1 VLPLPSVLRS
11 EPQFRLLFAGQV
23 LSILGDRIMLVA
35 LPFAVL
41 EAGGSVSDVGFVV
54 GAQLAP
60 FLLFALV
67 GGAISDRADRRWVL
81 VASDVV
87 RLVVQAVAAALLLAH
102 AASPL
107 ALGALAAAYGAADA
121 FFQPAFTGLLPQTV
135 SHPGQLQ
142 PANALRGLSFS
153 VAAIAGPA
161 LAGVLIGPLGAGA
174 AFAFDAV
181 SFAVSVA
188 FLLAL
193 RPRAVAAAVEDQPP
207 PLLAAVS
214 EGWRV
219 IRRRSWLLA
228 GLGAMCAYHA
238 IVLPAVFVLG
248 PVFVA
253 RRFGDPAAWAAMVS
267 SFGVGSAIASVLL
280 LRWRPSRPMLAAGIA
295 LIVASTQAGIYGS
308 GLPLAAMVVL
318 QGIAGVGVGVFFTLW
333 EASLQ
338 EHVPASALSRVSS
351 FDYLASTALM
361 PASSALVGPLAAAA
375 GQRPTLFGMTAL
387 GVASAVGLVAVPG
400 VRALRRGAEV
410 PARSA

>member
-1 VLPLPSVLRS
+1 VLRS
-11 EPQFRLLFAGQV
+11 EPQFRRLFAGQV
-23 LSILGDRIMLVA
+23 LSIVGDRIMLVA

-41 EAGGSVSDVGFVV
+41 EAGGGVSDVGFVV

-67 GGAISDRADRRWVL
+67 GGALSDRVDRRRVL

-87 RLVVQAVAAALLLAH
+87 RMVVQAVAAALLLAH
-102 AASPL
+102 TATPL
-107 ALGALAAAYGAADA
+107 ALGVLAAGYGAADA

-174 AFAFDAV
+174 AFVFDAV

-193 RPRAVAAAVEDQPP
+193 RPRTVEAAVEERPP
-207 PLLAAVS
+207 ALVS
-214 EGWRV
+214 AIREGWAV
-219 IRRRSWLLA
+219 IRGRSWLLA

-248 PVFVA
+248 PVVVA
-253 RRFGDPAAWAAMVS
+253 ARFGDPGAWAAMVT
-267 SFGVGSAIASVLL
+267 SFGVGSVVASLLL
-280 LRWRPSRPMLAAGIA
+280 LRWRPERAMLAAGLA
-295 LIVASTQAGIYGS
+295 LAVAATQAAIYGS

-318 QGIAGVGVGVFFTLW
+318 QAGAGIGVGVFFTLW

-338 EHVPASALSRVSS
+338 EHVPGSALSRVSS

-361 PASSALVGPLAAAA
+361 PASSAVIGPVAAAA
-375 GQRPTLFGMTAL
+375 GERPTLLVMSAL
-387 GVASAVGLVAVPG
+387 GVVGAAALLSVPG
-400 VRALRRGAEV
+400 VRALRRGGE
-410 PARSA
+410 PAVTPP